1 MKKNYLI
8 LTLFLS
14 IFLFIFSFNS
24 GLTDQSKKKKTFDQ
38 KEMVDKA
45 KIYFADLTEG
55 VGIIIERSFMDFG
68 QPSAYIEGEEYS
80 GAFFGGFRYG
90 GGKIYFKDGTIK
102 DIFWNGP
109 SLGFDLGA
117 NASKVFTLVYN
128 LEVDNFNKLLGRY
141 PEVEGTLYLA
151 AGLAINYQK
160 KDDIII
166 TPVRSGLG
174 LRAGV
179 NLGYSKYTEKKSF
192 IPF

>member
-45 KIYFADLTEG
+45 KIYFADLSEG
-55 VGIIIERSFMDFG
+55 VGIIIERSFKDFG

-80 GAFFGGFRYG
+80 GAFFGGLRYG
-90 GGKIYFKDGTIK
+90 GGKVYFKDGTIK

-151 AGLAINYQK
+151 AGLAINLSL
-160 KDDIII
+160 IHI
-166 TPVRSGLG
+166 
-174 LRAGV
+174 
-179 NLGYSKYTEKKSF
+179 
-192 IPF
+192 

>member
-45 KIYFADLTEG
+45 KIYFADLSEG

-141 PEVEGTLYLA
+141 PEVEGPLYLA

>member
-1 MKKNYLI
+1 MKIKKI
-8 LTLFLS
+8 LTVL
-14 IFLFIFSFNS
+14 IFSFFVNFFYLNLS
-24 GLTDQSKKKKTFDQ
+24 NAEEIKKEKTFD
-38 KEMVDKA
+38 KNEMVGKA
-45 KIYFADLTEG
+45 KIYFADLSEG
-55 VGIIIERSFMDFG
+55 VGIVIERSFKDFG
-68 QPSAYIEGEEYS
+68 QPTAYIEGEEFS

-102 DIFWNGP
+102 DIYWNGP

-117 NASKVFTLVYN
+117 NASRVFTLIYN
-128 LEVDNFNKLLGRY
+128 LEVDNFNKLLGRF

-174 LRAGV
+174 LRAGI
-179 NLGYSKYTEKKSF
+179 NLGYSKYTKKKSYL
-192 IPF
+192 PF

>member
-1 MKKNYLI
+1 MKIKKI
-8 LTLFLS
+8 LTVL
-14 IFLFIFSFNS
+14 IFSFFLSFFYLNLS
-24 GLTDQSKKKKTFDQ
+24 NAEEIKKEKTFD
-38 KEMVDKA
+38 KNEMVGKA
-45 KIYFADLTEG
+45 KIYFADLSEG
-55 VGIIIERSFMDFG
+55 VGIVIERSFKDFG
-68 QPSAYIEGEEYS
+68 QPTAYIEGEEFS

-102 DIFWNGP
+102 DIYWNGP

-117 NASKVFTLVYN
+117 NASRVFTLIYN
-128 LEVDNFNKLLGRY
+128 LEVDNFNKLLGRF

-174 LRAGV
+174 LRAGI
-179 NLGYSKYTEKKSF
+179 NLGYSKYTKKKSYL
-192 IPF
+192 PF

>member
-45 KIYFADLTEG
+45 KIYFADLSEG

-166 TPVRSGLG
+166 TPDRSGLG

>member
-1 MKKNYLI
+1 MKIKKI
-8 LTLFLS
+8 LTVL
-14 IFLFIFSFNS
+14 IFSFFLSFFYLNLS
-24 GLTDQSKKKKTFDQ
+24 NAEEIKKEKTFD
-38 KEMVDKA
+38 KNEMVGKA
-45 KIYFADLTEG
+45 KIYFADLSEG
-55 VGIIIERSFMDFG
+55 VGIVIERSFKDFG
-68 QPSAYIEGEEYS
+68 QPTAYIEGEEFS

-102 DIFWNGP
+102 DIYWNGP